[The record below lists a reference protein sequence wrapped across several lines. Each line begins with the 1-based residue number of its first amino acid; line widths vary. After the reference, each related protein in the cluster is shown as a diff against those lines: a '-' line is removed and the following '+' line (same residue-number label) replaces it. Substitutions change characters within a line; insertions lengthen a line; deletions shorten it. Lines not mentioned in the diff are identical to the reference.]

1 MAETITV
8 RGEGITV
15 DLLLWRKYGVRS
27 RSVVEATFALNPGLA
42 ALGPILP
49 LGTLVTLAD
58 LPAAATKVD
67 ERLAISLFD

>member
-15 DLLLWRKYGVRS
+15 DLLLWRKYGVRG
-27 RSVVEATFALNPGLA
+27 RGVVEATFALNPGLA

-58 LPAAATKVD
+58 LPAAPKVS